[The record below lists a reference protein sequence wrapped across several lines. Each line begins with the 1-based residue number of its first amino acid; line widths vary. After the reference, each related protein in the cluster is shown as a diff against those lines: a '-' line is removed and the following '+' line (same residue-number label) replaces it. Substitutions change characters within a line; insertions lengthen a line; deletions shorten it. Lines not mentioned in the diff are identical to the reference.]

1 LQVFNSSQSIAALVS
16 LGISCGFMCLCTT
29 LISVACSQLEKLNTA
44 ILDITQE
51 HITSLHGQEDE
62 QDHKTVNSILQ
73 DKLNACIR
81 HHQEIME

>member
-1 LQVFNSSQSIAALVS
+1 
-16 LGISCGFMCLCTT
+16 MCLCTT
-29 LISVACSQLEKLNTA
+29 LISVACSQLEKLSTA

-51 HITSLHGQEDE
+51 HITTLHGQEDE

-73 DKLNACIR
+73 DELNACIR